1 MNRAGIPLLEI
12 VTAPEIKNSEEVV
25 LFVSEIR
32 KLVRYL
38 EISDG
43 NLESGSL
50 RCDANISVREKNT
63 EIAETHSEI
72 KNLNSFSNL
81 RNSINA
87 EIDRQAKILSN
98 GKKPESITLAFDKV
112 KNKVFPVR
120 NKLSAKDYRF
130 ISEPDILPLLLE
142 KKYIDEI
149 SKKMPHLPNYYLSK
163 FIKLC
168 NLSYYDANLLSEN
181 KEIAI
186 YFSEIILHTKN
197 YKIAANW
204 LLVQI
209 KTYLKENKIT
219 IKKFSIS
226 ALNIASLVN
235 LIADEKISH
244 TSAQKKV
251 FPEMLANPCKSP
263 AEIIKNQN
271 LESDISE
278 ADLNCLANEIIRKHP
293 DKVIKYKNGKTK
305 IINVLINEIMKETN
319 GEVQPKLIKKLL
331 QDKLEIK

>member
-1 MNRAGIPLLEI
+1 MKNIDKNFEVAIGLEIHIQLLTKTKMFSSEKNCHSEIPNSQISETSLAYPGTLPVPNQKAIDFAIRLGIACNSQISKQVEFVRKNYFYYDLPKAYQITQKDCPICKGGNIKINFLKATEKQINITSIQLEEDSAKTIYDKDSNIALIDMNRAGIPLLEI

-168 NLSYYDANLLSEN
+168 NLS
-181 KEIAI
+181 
-186 YFSEIILHTKN
+186 
-197 YKIAANW
+197 
-204 LLVQI
+204 
-209 KTYLKENKIT
+209 
-219 IKKFSIS
+219 
-226 ALNIASLVN
+226 
-235 LIADEKISH
+235 
-244 TSAQKKV
+244 
-251 FPEMLANPCKSP
+251 
-263 AEIIKNQN
+263 
-271 LESDISE
+271 
-278 ADLNCLANEIIRKHP
+278 
-293 DKVIKYKNGKTK
+293 
-305 IINVLINEIMKETN
+305 
-319 GEVQPKLIKKLL
+319 
-331 QDKLEIK
+331 